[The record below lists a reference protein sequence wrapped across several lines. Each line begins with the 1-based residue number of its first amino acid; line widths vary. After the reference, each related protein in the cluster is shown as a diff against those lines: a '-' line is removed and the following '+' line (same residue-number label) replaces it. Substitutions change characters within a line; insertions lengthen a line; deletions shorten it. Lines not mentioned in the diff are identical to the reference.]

1 MLTESIVFRKDLK
14 RLKYLETYLR
24 YVISDVYILY
34 ECTSSKYQQVEK
46 FINTSY
52 QSYRNN
58 YYRNITNYMFFGS

>member
-24 YVISDVYILY
+24 YVISDVYILF
-34 ECTSSKYQQVEK
+34 ECASSKYQQVEK

-52 QSYRNN
+52 QS
-58 YYRNITNYMFFGS
+58 

>member
-52 QSYRNN
+52 QS
-58 YYRNITNYMFFGS
+58 